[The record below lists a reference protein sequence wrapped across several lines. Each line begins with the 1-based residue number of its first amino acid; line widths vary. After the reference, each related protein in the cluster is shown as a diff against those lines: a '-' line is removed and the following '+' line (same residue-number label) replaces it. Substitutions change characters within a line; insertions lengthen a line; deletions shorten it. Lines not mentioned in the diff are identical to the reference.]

1 MSFDPALSRKEIL
14 TAFAAS
20 LVPTLALGEL
30 PMRTSASDNV
40 TIDDLRAAERIAGLE
55 FSEEE
60 RAHILRSVQG
70 LTGGFTQV
78 RGMPIRETSEVP
90 LAYAPTWRQGTRG
103 NVHAEPSPIRKL
115 ERPTNHEDLAFLAV
129 HELAYLI
136 RKRELTSV
144 ELTNIYLDRLQR
156 YGDRLLC
163 VVTLSADLAMSQAEQ
178 ADREIAQGH
187 YRGPLHG
194 IPYGAKDLFA
204 TRGIPTTWGADP
216 FKHQMLDYDAA
227 VVERLRNAGA
237 VLLAKLS
244 IGALA
249 QGDVWFRGQTKN
261 PWNLERGSSGSSA
274 GSAAATAAGLVAF
287 GIGTET
293 SGSILSPSLECRVT
307 GLRPTFGRVSR
318 YGAMELCYSLDRI
331 GPICREAED
340 CALVLAA
347 IAGADP
353 RDPSAVDRP
362 FYYPARVGPRKL
374 KVGWV
379 GKPEDME
386 ADPAVHRLQKIGATV
401 EAVKLTPFPN
411 SLYTIL
417 NVESASAFDAFTRG
431 EEIHALKHSLWPD
444 TFRAARYVP
453 AVEYLQAQRARAL
466 MTETFEREFGDTQM
480 LLGPGLAD
488 RAFGQANFSG
498 YPAIVIPFGEDARG
512 NSLGR
517 TLIGRPYEEAQLLT
531 VAKAIQDAFTYKTL
545 RPKLS

>member
-14 TAFAAS
+14 AAFAAT
-20 LVPTLALGEL
+20 LVPALPLAE
-30 PMRTSASDNV
+30 PPTQTSASGNV
-40 TIDDLRAAERIAGLE
+40 TIEDLKAAERIAGLE
-55 FSEEE
+55 FSDEE
-60 RAHILRSVQG
+60 RQHILRSVRA
-70 LTGGFTQV
+70 LPGGFAQV
-78 RGMPIRETSEVP
+78 RAMPIHETSEVP
-90 LAYAPTWRQGTRG
+90 LAYAPTWKQGTKG

-115 ERPTNHEDLAFLAV
+115 GRPRNDEDVAFLSIG
-129 HELAYLI
+129 ELAYLI

-144 ELTNIYLDRLQR
+144 ELTTIYLDRLKR

-163 VVTLSADLAMSQAEQ
+163 VVNLTADLAIQQAKQ
-178 ADREIAQGH
+178 ADREIQGGH

-194 IPYGAKDLFA
+194 IPYGVKDLFA

-216 FKHQMLDYDAA
+216 FEHQVFDYDAA
-227 VVERLRNAGA
+227 VVERLRGAGA
-237 VLLAKLS
+237 VLVAKLS
-244 IGALA
+244 MGALA

-261 PWNLERGSSGSSA
+261 PWNPKRGSSGSSA

-318 YGAMELCYSLDRI
+318 YGAMELCYSLDRV
-331 GPICREAED
+331 GPICRRAED
-340 CALVLAA
+340 CALVLAG
-347 IAGADP
+347 IAGSDP
-353 RDPSAVDRP
+353 RDPSAVDRA
-362 FYYPARVGPRKL
+362 FYYPARVGTHRL

-379 GKPEDME
+379 GRTEDMKT
-386 ADPAVHRLQKIGATV
+386 DPAVHRLEGMGATV

-431 EEIHALKHSLWPD
+431 QEIHALKNSLWPE

-466 MTETFEREFGDTQM
+466 MTETFEREFGDFHM
-480 LLGPGLAD
+480 LLGPGLGD

-498 YPAIVIPFGEDARG
+498 YPSIVIPFGEDEHGYSA
-512 NSLGR
+512 GR
-517 TLIGRPYEEAQLLT
+517 TLIGRPYEEAQLVT
-531 VAKAIQDAFTYKTL
+531 VAKAIQDAFSYKTL
-545 RPKLS
+545 RPKMG